1 VLRKCILV
9 ALALLATPC
18 AAQDH
23 FALYCGRGTPGY
35 PDADLTLSAN
45 GSHEVH
51 VVFVGTRPSRVR
63 ADWSLRDCLNTAA
76 RYAGSRDIVASLW
89 YRERDARQQREPML
103 PYGATY
109 KASSRTVVLQ
119 GSAANCS
126 TNKKARSSIEAGLS
140 C

>member
-1 VLRKCILV
+1 MLRKCIL
-9 ALALLATPC
+9 AAFALLAAPC

-23 FALYCGRGTPGY
+23 FSLYCGRGTPDY
-35 PDADLTLSAN
+35 PDADLTLSAS

-51 VVFVGTRPSRVR
+51 VVFVGVRPSPVR

-76 RYAGSRDIVASLW
+76 RFAGSRDMVASLW
-89 YRERDARQQREPML
+89 YRDRDIRHQREPMP

-109 KASSRTVVLQ
+109 KAASRTVVLQ
-119 GSAANCS
+119 RSATNCS
-126 TNKKARSSIEAGLS
+126 TNKKARSSVEAGLS